1 MGLNEAELEIC
12 DHTAVFFG
20 DYPDCVYDHSQVI
33 LRGPNDDYFYAK
45 YPERLDR
52 DEIDIKKLNIV
63 RIPPEHIWPLADP
76 KFTQAPEPLPATC
89 YHKRPNLLAYQG
101 AEDDHDFLPTTIL
114 NEAEACEL
122 LRKHPHPN
130 IARYL
135 GCVVRDGRIKGLGF
149 EKYPI
154 TLDKILE
161 DGTPFD
167 KDQCMRGI
175 EAGVQHMHDLGLVH
189 NDLNPANIMIDGG
202 NPVIIDFD
210 SCKPEGEELMKG
222 GTFEWSTDETHSKR
236 SNDHYSLSKIREA
249 IFESVKKSEE
259 SQEVEEGPK
268 VEENRTAKRS
278 HEDSDDEEREDPEGD
293 DGDTPRARS
302 TKRIKKA

>member
-1 MGLNEAELEIC
+1 MELNEAELEIC
-12 DHTAVFFG
+12 DHSAVFSGDYFG
-20 DYPDCVYDHSQVI
+20 DYSDYVYHHSQVI
-33 LRGPNDDYFYAK
+33 LRGPNDEYFYAK
-45 YPERLDR
+45 YPERLER
-52 DEIDIKKLNIV
+52 HEIDIKKLNIV

-89 YHKRPNLLAYQG
+89 YHKIPELLAYQNP
-101 AEDDHDFLPTTIL
+101 EDDHDFLPRTIL

-149 EKYPI
+149 EKYPV
-154 TLDKILE
+154 TLDKLLE

-167 KDQCMRGI
+167 KDRCMRGV

-189 NDLNPANIMIDGG
+189 NDLNPTNIMIDGG

-222 GTFEWSTDETHSKR
+222 GTCEWSTDETHSKR
-236 SNDHYSLSKIREA
+236 TNDYYSLSKIREA
-249 IFESVKKSEE
+249 IFGNPKKSEE
-259 SQEVEEGPK
+259 IREVEE
-268 VEENRTAKRS
+268 N
-278 HEDSDDEEREDPEGD
+278 SDDEEREDPEGD
-293 DGDTPRARS
+293 EGDMRSARS